1 MSDTVKLII
10 EIPKEAKQAFDKAK
24 SYDLQGGY
32 YDHGGIIGKAI
43 QSGIPLDD
51 VTEAIS
57 EKYANTHYM
66 YPEYASGLTYAYG
79 IIDRCVRKAESE
91 DKE

>member
-43 QSGIPLDD
+43 QSGIPLND
-51 VTEAIS
+51 V
-57 EKYANTHYM
+57 
-66 YPEYASGLTYAYG
+66 
-79 IIDRCVRKAESE
+79 KAEIQAKEMVETEVAREFYNMALADAIQILYNIGKAVSE
-91 DKE
+91 